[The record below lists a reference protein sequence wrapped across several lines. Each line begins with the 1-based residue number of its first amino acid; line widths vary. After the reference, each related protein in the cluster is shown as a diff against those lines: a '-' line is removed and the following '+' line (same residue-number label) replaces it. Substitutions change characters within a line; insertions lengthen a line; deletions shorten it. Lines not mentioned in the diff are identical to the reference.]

1 MISSFFRSV
10 ALAGA
15 VASAGITAPAGIA
28 VAHTNYDGGWSV
40 LIITQSGA
48 CDRVYRYGIQINNGY
63 VLGEGGGPVNLQG
76 RVAPNGSVR
85 VSVSAGDQRADG
97 SGRLSR
103 DRGGGAW
110 QGRGSSGTCS
120 GTWEAERRG

>member
-15 VASAGITAPAGIA
+15 LASAGIGAPAGLA
-28 VAHTNYDGGWSV
+28 VAHTRYDGSWSV
-40 LIITQSGA
+40 LIVTQSGA
-48 CDRVYRYGIQINNGY
+48 CGRAYRYGVQISNGY
-63 VLGEGGGPVNLQG
+63 VLNEGVGPVNLQG
-76 RVAPNGSVR
+76 RVAPNGG
-85 VSVSAGDQRADG
+85 VSVSAAGQRADG

-110 QGRGSSGTCS
+110 RGQGSSGTCA